1 MAVGM
6 SLDLMDRG
14 QILQI
19 HQKVG
24 AISRAQIGTEA
35 RRPLCLSSPRYEYI
49 SYPPTPRCF
58 DHPLCIDPS
67 LFSPLTNFLA
77 PTVHRYLRASCH
89 TQGLASFY

>member
-49 SYPPTPRCF
+49 LSSNPSMFRPPSMHRSVSFLTF
-58 DHPLCIDPS
+58 D
-67 LFSPLTNFLA
+67 
-77 PTVHRYLRASCH
+77 
-89 TQGLASFY
+89 

>member
-35 RRPLCLSSPRYEYI
+35 RRPLCLSSPRYPI
-49 SYPPTPRCF
+49 LQ
-58 DHPLCIDPS
+58 PLDVSTTLYASIR
-67 LFSPLTNFLA
+67 LFSHL
-77 PTVHRYLRASCH
+77 
-89 TQGLASFY
+89 